1 MERSKKRAR
10 VWLCIA
16 IALMLVSMA
25 VASTIQSSGGKVKI
39 KDLRWETTAGVQM
52 SGLLFVPEGVSA
64 ENKAPAIIVSHGMFN
79 NREMQDLNYVELSR
93 RGFVVLSMDMFSH
106 GHSENVSNIG
116 LITTGMYEAVKM
128 ISTLG
133 YVDTTKI
140 GITGHSLGG
149 MSSNVAVA
157 IDNAMPVHL
166 ISAVLLNCADATYT
180 DEASG
185 AYIDVYGSRD
195 VGIIAAQYD
204 EFFMRQTDANGN
216 TTAPRDY
223 LKNSNAQSFLYFGT
237 DPAGMELR
245 EQGVV
250 YTETIDG
257 QDAMRVIYNP
267 SIIHPWSH
275 FSMRSTV
282 ATIEF
287 FDQALGAPNP
297 IAATNQVWQWKA
309 AFNLLGLIGF
319 GIFVVSFTN
328 AMVFTPFFSS
338 LRRKEEVVP
347 NAFAK
352 GGKLWFWGSLVLAAV
367 FGTLTYLPV
376 LNNVG
381 SFTMAKTPWAQS
393 SPWGVACW
401 AAITGAFAILMM
413 LASYYLHLK
422 KNGVTAESRGIRIGW
437 KAFGKTLL
445 LAAIVV
451 VVSYACVFFA
461 DYFFKAD
468 FRIWVLGIKAF
479 DASVLYTAVFPYL
492 PLFLIYYV
500 AASVAANSFNFNTL
514 GVKNGKGNWV
524 NTAVIAVFNA
534 IPPIVLLAIQYATFR
549 STGYLAFE
557 NGHMQIVWLFPV
569 VAFLPI
575 ATIMTRRVY
584 RVTGNPYL
592 PGIINGVLVT
602 LIACSNTLT
611 WL

>member
-1 MERSKKRAR
+1 MEQAKKKAK

-16 IALMLVSMA
+16 LALMLVSM
-25 VASTIQSSGGKVKI
+25 VAASVVQTSGGTVTV
-39 KDLRWETTAGVQM
+39 KDLRWETTSGKQM
-52 SGLLFVPEGVSA
+52 SGLLFVPQGVSA
-64 ENKAPAIIVSHGMFN
+64 ENKVPAIVVSHGMFN

-93 RGFVVLSMDMFSH
+93 RGYVVLSMDMFSH
-106 GHSENVSNIG
+106 GHSENVTDIG
-116 LITTGMYEAVKM
+116 SILPGMYEAVKM
-128 ISTLG
+128 LSTLS

-149 MSSNVAVA
+149 MSCNVAVA
-157 IDNAMPVHL
+157 IDNAMPTKL
-166 ISAVLLNCADATYT
+166 IAAVLLNCADATYV
-180 DEASG
+180 DETTG
-185 AYIDVYGSRD
+185 AYADVYGSRD
-195 VGIIAAQYD
+195 VGIVAAQYD
-204 EFFMRQTDANGN
+204 EFFMRQTDADGN

-237 DPAGMELR
+237 DPAGKELR
-245 EQGVV
+245 EQGTV

-257 QDAMRVIYNP
+257 QEAMRVIYNP
-267 SIIHPWSH
+267 NIIHPWSH
-275 FSMRSTV
+275 FSKSSTV

-287 FDQALGAPNP
+287 FDQALGAPNA

-309 AFNLLGLIGF
+309 AFNLLGLVGF
-319 GIFVVSFTN
+319 AMFVVNFAN
-328 AMVFTPFFSS
+328 LMVFTPFFSS
-338 LRRKEEVVP
+338 LRKKEDVVP
-347 NAFAK
+347 AEFAK

-367 FGTLTYLPV
+367 FGTVMYLPI

-381 SFTMAKTPWAQS
+381 SFTMAKSPWAQS

-401 AAITGAFAILMM
+401 AAVTGVFAILMM

-422 KNGVTAESRGIRIGW
+422 KNGVSAESRGIRMSWGT
-437 KAFGKTLL
+437 FGKTVL

-451 VVSYACVFFA
+451 IVSYACVFFA
-461 DYFFKAD
+461 DYFFKTD
-468 FRIWVLGIKAF
+468 FRIWVLGVKAF

-492 PLFLIYYV
+492 PLFLTYYI

-514 GVKNGKGNWV
+514 GVKNGKGNWI
-524 NTAVIAVFNA
+524 NTAVLAAFNA
-534 IPPIVLLAIQYATFR
+534 IPPIVLLVIQYATFR

-557 NGHMQIVWLFPV
+557 TGHMQIVWLFPV
-569 VAFLPI
+569 VVFLPVT
-575 ATIMTRRVY
+575 TIMSRKIF

>member
-1 MERSKKRAR
+1 MENKRKKAI
-10 VWLCIA
+10 VWLCVA
-16 IALMLVSMA
+16 VAMMLVSVT
-25 VASTIQSSGGKVKI
+25 VASVVQTSGGKVTI
-39 KDLRWETTAGVQM
+39 KDLSWETTAGVEM
-52 SGLLFVPEGVSA
+52 SGLLFVPDGVSA
-64 ENKAPAIIVSHGMFN
+64 ENKAPAIVVSHGMFN

-106 GHSENVSNIG
+106 GHSENVPNIG
-116 LITTGMYEAVKM
+116 LVTTGMYEAVKM

-133 YVDTTKI
+133 YVDTAKI

-157 IDNAMPVHL
+157 IDNAMPVRL
-166 ISAVLLNCADATYT
+166 ISAVLLNCADATYI
-180 DEASG
+180 DDASG
-185 AYIDVYGSRD
+185 AYTNVYGSRD
-195 VGIIAAQYD
+195 VGIVAAQYD
-204 EFFMRQTDANGN
+204 EFFMRQTDANGK
-216 TTAPRDY
+216 TTSPRDY

-237 DPAGMELR
+237 DPAGKDLR
-245 EQGVV
+245 EQATV
-250 YTETIDG
+250 YKETIDG
-257 QDAMRVIYNP
+257 QEAIRVIYNP

-275 FSMRSTV
+275 FSKRSTV

-297 IAATNQVWQWKA
+297 IEAGNQVWQWKA
-309 AFNLLGLIGF
+309 AFNLLGLVGF

-338 LRRKEEVVP
+338 LRRKEAVAP
-347 NAFAK
+347 AAFAK
-352 GGKLWFWGSLVLAAV
+352 GGKLWFWLSLCIAAV
-367 FGTLTYLPV
+367 FGTVSYLPI
-376 LNNVG
+376 LNHVG

-393 SPWGVACW
+393 SPWGVSCW
-401 AAITGAFAILMM
+401 AAVTGVFAILLM

-422 KNGVTAESRGIRIGW
+422 KNGVSAVERGIRMDW
-437 KAFGKTLL
+437 KSTGKTAL
-445 LAAIVV
+445 LAVIVV
-451 VVSYACVFFA
+451 AVSYGCVFFA

-468 FRIWVLGIKAF
+468 FRIWVLGVKAF
-479 DASVLYTAVFPYL
+479 DANVLATAAFPYL

-500 AASVAANSFNFNTL
+500 AASVAANAFNFNTL
-514 GVKNGKGNWV
+514 GMKNGKGSWI
-524 NTAVIAVFNA
+524 NTAVVALFYA
-534 IPPIVLLAIQYATFR
+534 IPPVVLLAIQYGTFL

-569 VAFLPI
+569 VVFLPV
-575 ATIMTRRVY
+575 TMIMTRKIY
-584 RVTGNPYL
+584 RATGNPYL